1 MQTDSTYLTTIFR
14 ESSLRAVYSYKDLY
28 QFDNLASLI
37 IDTYPET
44 AYSTGFKV
52 VSESEE
58 FYSTIMNNLGVW
70 EVFKRASIW
79 ARLEGLSCVLLGAG
93 GEPSTPLLP
102 TQPIELLKIYSI
114 PVDTDITQELIRLND
129 KEYHK
134 SRLLFFKG
142 KEVLES
148 FGGEVGVKYCSVL
161 DGLIDVLTK
170 YREIPKLAI
179 QLIKTCNQVAIGTK
193 GLSMGI
199 RNDILTG
206 TTAKKSEIQARLQS
220 LNEGRSIQDLILFD
234 LENEQLTN
242 TSLNLSGVEKQV
254 EILENQLAC
263 RSGYPKHILFGDAQT
278 TSLGSGE
285 VAQLVQRMMW
295 ATQVSKWI
303 DNNWTKGLETICTQM
318 MTSLNLAEFKIEIP
332 LALVLSAQ
340 EIAEINKLNTEVLE
354 KLLALYPMELEEIKI
369 FIEQHFESI
378 SLPDPINVTL
388 TRTQPQPVPSEPSAE
403 EVMKDSIIDDLN
415 DLSNINQEEID
426 KTMFKIAQSSR

>member
-1 MQTDSTYLTTIFR
+1 MQNDSTYLTTIFR
-14 ESSLRAVYSYKDLY
+14 ESSVSGVYNYKDLY
-28 QFDNLASLI
+28 QYDNLVSLI
-37 IDTYPET
+37 VDTYPET

-58 FYSTIMNNLGVW
+58 IYSTILNNLSVW

-79 ARLEGLSCVLLGAG
+79 ARLEGISCVLLGAA
-93 GEPSTPLLP
+93 GEPETPL
-102 TQPIELLKIYSI
+102 QPNQTIEILKIYSI
-114 PVDTDITQELIRLND
+114 PLETDITKELIRIND
-129 KEYHK
+129 KEYHR

-142 KEVLES
+142 KEILES
-148 FGGEVGVKYCSVL
+148 FGGEIGVKYCSVL
-161 DGLIDVLTK
+161 DGLLDVLTK
-170 YREIPKLAI
+170 YREVPKLAL

-206 TTAKKSEIQARLQS
+206 STTKRTEIQSRLQS
-220 LNEGRSIQDLILFD
+220 LNEGRSVQDLILFD

-242 TSLNLSGVEKQV
+242 TSLSLSGVEKQV
-254 EILENQLAC
+254 EILENQLAS

-318 MTSLNLAEFKIEIP
+318 MTSLNLAEYKIEIP

-378 SLPDPINVTL
+378 NLHDPLNVTL
-388 TRTQPQPVPSEPSAE
+388 TRTQSQPVPSEPVSE
-403 EVMKDSIIDDLN
+403 EIKKDSIIDDLN

-426 KTMFKIAQSSR
+426 KTMFKIAQESR